1 MIKASPPYFLVLA
14 MLTCENSFKEQDVS
28 YLSESEEKVNQ
39 GLKID
44 ERSKLIDLYTDKKV
58 IFNNNFV
65 V

>member
-1 MIKASPPYFLVLA
+1 

-65 V
+65 M